1 MAQIHNERE
10 RVSKDERKN
19 IVIKQR
25 IITGYS
31 HEDSISPHIKLK
43 KSRSSGIVSIQSSW
57 SDNSNTM
64 MKIQRPEVTKTTQRF
79 LCPEELS
86 KLTKSRAH

>member
-1 MAQIHNERE
+1 MRE

-31 HEDSISPHIKLK
+31 HEDSISPPIKLK
-43 KSRSSGIVSIQSSW
+43 KSRSFWNCVDPIAW

-86 KLTKSRAH
+86 KLAKSRAH